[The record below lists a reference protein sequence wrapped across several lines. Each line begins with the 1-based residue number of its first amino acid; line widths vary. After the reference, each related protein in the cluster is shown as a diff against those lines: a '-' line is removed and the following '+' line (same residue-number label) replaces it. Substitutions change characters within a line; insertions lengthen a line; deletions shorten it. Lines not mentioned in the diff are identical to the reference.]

1 MIPLT
6 LAQEPSDFDPVVR
19 QPGLS
24 AIDELVGRPPR
35 LPRPGPRRTP
45 VARREED
52 IPSDQFPPYWR
63 EGLDLLLV
71 AYHRRCA
78 FLALYLEHATGNP
91 SVDHMLPKSRRWDQ
105 VYEWGNYRL
114 CAASINARKRDL
126 TGLVDPMECKPGW
139 FVMELVGFQV
149 IPGPHAPVGRQA
161 ELSATLNL
169 LNARESCRAR
179 EEYVLNYLHQHI
191 DIDYL
196 TRRAPFVA
204 SELRRQRRLLPK
216 DA

>member
-1 MIPLT
+1 MIPLS
-6 LAQEPSDFDPVVR
+6 LAQEPPDFDPLVR
-19 QPGLS
+19 RRGLS

-35 LPRPGPRRTP
+35 RPRPGPRRTP
-45 VARREED
+45 VARREQD

-63 EGLDLLLV
+63 DGLGLLLV

-78 FLALYLEHATGNP
+78 FLALYLEQATGNP

-114 CAASINARKRDL
+114 CAAGINARKRDL

-139 FVMELVGFQV
+139 FAMELVGFQV
-149 IPGPHAPVGRQA
+149 VPGPHAPAGRQA
-161 ELSATLNL
+161 EMSATLNL
-169 LNARESCRAR
+169 LNAHECCRAR
-179 EEYVLNYLHQHI
+179 EEYVLDYLNQHI